1 MRNQESFCLEK
12 PTMAQHPP
20 FPYISGEANHD
31 PAEEVTAV
39 TPVTDGGAAIDSTA
53 IDVLVLCGVC
63 LVAVFLGWRLAK
75 LVVPRCKGPIQP
87 QHQPD
92 STDDA
97 PPYWRL

>member
-1 MRNQESFCLEK
+1 MRSQESFCLEK

-20 FPYISGEANHD
+20 FPYISDEANHN
-31 PAEEVTAV
+31 PAEDSTAI
-39 TPVTDGGAAIDSTA
+39 TPVTDGGSAIDSTA
-53 IDVLVLCGVC
+53 IDALVLLGVC
-63 LVAVFLGWRLAK
+63 CVAIFLGWRLAK

-92 STDDA
+92 STSDN

>member
-20 FPYISGEANHD
+20 YPYISDEANHD
-31 PAEEVTAV
+31 PAEDSTA
-39 TPVTDGGAAIDSTA
+39 TPVTDGGSAIDPTA
-53 IDVLVLCGVC
+53 IDTLVVFGVC
-63 LVAVFLGWRLAK
+63 CVAVYLAWRLAK

-87 QHQPD
+87 QQQPD
-92 STDDA
+92 STSDN